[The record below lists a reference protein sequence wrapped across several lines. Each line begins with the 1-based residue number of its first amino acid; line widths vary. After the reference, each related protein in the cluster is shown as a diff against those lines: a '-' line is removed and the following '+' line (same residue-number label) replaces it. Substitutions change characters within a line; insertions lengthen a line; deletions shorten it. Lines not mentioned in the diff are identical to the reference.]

1 MPPDVF
7 PAVGQGALGLE
18 CRSDDPHTRQRL
30 ERITDVPTFAATTA
44 ERQVL
49 ATLRA
54 GCHAPVGVAVS
65 FAADSITLE
74 AVVLSR
80 DGKQKL
86 SARQGGPM
94 ADPRAVGTAVAEELL
109 RQGAAPLIE
118 DADTN

>member
-1 MPPDVF
+1 
-7 PAVGQGALGLE
+7 
-18 CRSDDPHTRQRL
+18 
-30 ERITDVPTFAATTA
+30 
-44 ERQVL
+44 
-49 ATLRA
+49 
-54 GCHAPVGVAVS
+54 VS